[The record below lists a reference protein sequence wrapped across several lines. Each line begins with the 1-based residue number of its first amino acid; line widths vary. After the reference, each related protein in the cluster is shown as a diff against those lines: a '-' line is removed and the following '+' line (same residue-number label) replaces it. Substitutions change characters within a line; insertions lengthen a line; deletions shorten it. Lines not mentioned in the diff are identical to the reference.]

1 MRFLRNKTFEGDVP
15 KTTKWLYTSSG
26 MFRDACYQFVSMF
39 LLTYVQFCA
48 LGGVEFEQY
57 LAYQGMTLE
66 QYKQILNIVN
76 EDENTVESVPEE
88 VKVEEKI
95 EVTPEDVDMKFS
107 PELASEFIN
116 TINKFTTVCA
126 KIVKVKTVGKEL
138 SDDFYD
144 LYAKNKNLADAASK
158 TK

>member
-1 MRFLRNKTFEGDVP
+1 MDNEFTAYCNMFTGTAKNNEKYSL
-15 KTTKWLYTSSG
+15 TKEL
-26 MFRDACYQFVSMF
+26 DA
-39 LLTYVQFCA
+39 
-48 LGGVEFEQY
+48 
-57 LAYQGMTLE
+57 
-66 QYKQILNIVN
+66 YKQILNIVN
-76 EDENTVESVPEE
+76 EDENTVESAPEE

-138 SDDFYD
+138 SDTFYD
-144 LYAKNKNLADAASK
+144 LYAKIKNLADAASK

>member
-1 MRFLRNKTFEGDVP
+1 MDNEFTAYCNMFTGTAKNNEKYSL
-15 KTTKWLYTSSG
+15 TKEL
-26 MFRDACYQFVSMF
+26 DA
-39 LLTYVQFCA
+39 
-48 LGGVEFEQY
+48 
-57 LAYQGMTLE
+57 
-66 QYKQILNIVN
+66 YKQILNIVN
-76 EDENTVESVPEE
+76 EDENTVESAPEE

-144 LYAKNKNLADAASK
+144 LYAKIKNLADAASK

>member
-1 MRFLRNKTFEGDVP
+1 MDNEFTAYCNMFTGTAKNTEKYSL
-15 KTTKWLYTSSG
+15 TKEL
-26 MFRDACYQFVSMF
+26 DA
-39 LLTYVQFCA
+39 
-48 LGGVEFEQY
+48 
-57 LAYQGMTLE
+57 
-66 QYKQILNIVN
+66 YKQILNIVN
-76 EDENTVESVPEE
+76 EDENTVESAPEE

-144 LYAKNKNLADAASK
+144 LYAKIKNLADAASK